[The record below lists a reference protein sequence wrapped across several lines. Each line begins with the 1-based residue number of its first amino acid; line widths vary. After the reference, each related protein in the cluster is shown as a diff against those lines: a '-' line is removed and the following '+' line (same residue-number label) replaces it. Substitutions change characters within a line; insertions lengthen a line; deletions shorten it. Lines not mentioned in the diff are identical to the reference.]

1 MKRNLFFLGIAILI
15 IIFTV
20 LKMLV
25 FSDKQEQKIAAVPNP
40 AILVECYIAK
50 DTSVNYQL
58 ETVGTIRANEQVE
71 IVGEINKKITAIYLK
86 EGATVA
92 KDELLFKL
100 DDADINARIHKL
112 VVEEKLSAAN
122 ESREKV
128 LLAKGGISQERFDVV
143 SNLRQ
148 TLQAEIEVLKVDLA
162 KTEIRAPFA
171 GKIGLRNVSEGT
183 LVNPALV
190 LANLVDVKR
199 MKIDFS
205 IPERY
210 AQDLHVGSKISF
222 HTDYLENEV
231 SAVVEAIEPA
241 VDVKTRTLLVR
252 AVAAN
257 GDGKLVAGTSARVA
271 MTLKEFDKSL
281 FIPTS
286 ALIPSIKGY
295 GVFVNR
301 SGSAQPLMV
310 KTGVRNR
317 DYIQILDGLSPGDT
331 IVMTNLLRIK
341 KESPLKIIK
350 IS

>member
-1 MKRNLFFLGIAILI
+1 MKRNLFFLGIAII
-15 IIFTV
+15 IVIFTL

-25 FSDKQEQKIAAVPNP
+25 FSDNQEQKTAAVANP

-86 EGATVA
+86 EGASVV
-92 KDELLFKL
+92 KDQLLFKL
-100 DDADINARIHKL
+100 DDADVNARINKL

-128 LLAKGGISQERFDVV
+128 LLDKGGISQERFDVV

-171 GKIGLRNVSEGT
+171 GRIGLRNVSEGT
-183 LVNPALV
+183 LVNPELV
-190 LANLVDVKR
+190 LANLVDVSR

-241 VDVKTRTLLVR
+241 VDIKTRTLLVR

-271 MTLKEFDKSL
+271 MTLMEFDKSL

-286 ALIPSIKGY
+286 ALIPSSRGY

-317 DYIQILDGLSPGDT
+317 DYIQILDGLRPGDT